1 MIRKAFVIIICAGL
15 GLCVGACTS
24 YISKQ
29 KKQAEAIRNLGEV
42 YMAEG
47 KYTLALQELLRAEK
61 IYNNDPFLY
70 NDLGLAYMFKGKN
83 DLAVK
88 QFKKA
93 VALKPD
99 YAPAL
104 NNLGN
109 AYMSMGDWDA
119 AIACY
124 QKVVQDLL
132 YLTPSRPLSNMG
144 RAYYKKKEYG
154 LAEKYYLEALELK
167 PEFLKALLGLGQTYI
182 KLNRLQD
189 AVSTLETAVSVYER
203 AVRKADKRSRLA
215 PQSAALYFELAK
227 AYKRSGSYAKAV
239 ATYNRI
245 VELFPGS
252 SQARKAK
259 KKSEETK
266 KMGRSTH
273 E

>member
-1 MIRKAFVIIICAGL
+1 MIRKACVIIICASL
-15 GLCVGACTS
+15 GLCFGACTS
-24 YISKQ
+24 YIAKQ

-61 IYNNDPFLY
+61 LYNNDPFLY

-88 QFKKA
+88 HFKKA

-109 AYMSMGDWDA
+109 AYMSRGDLDT
-119 AIACY
+119 AIDCY

-132 YLTPSRPLSNMG
+132 YLTPYRPLSNMG
-144 RAYYKKKEYG
+144 RAYYKKKEYK
-154 LAEKYYLEALELK
+154 LAEKYYLDALKLQ

-182 KLNRLQD
+182 MLNRLPD
-189 AVSTLETAVSVYER
+189 AVATLETAVAVYEQ
-203 AVRKADKRSRLA
+203 AVEKSGKDDKPS
-215 PQSAALYFELAK
+215 PQAAALYFELAK
-227 AYKRSGSYAKAV
+227 AYRLSQSYTKAV
-239 ATYNRI
+239 DAYNRI

-252 SQARKAK
+252 RQAKEAK
-259 KKSEETK
+259 KKAEEIY
-266 KMGRSTH
+266 
-273 E
+273 